1 MPLTEQDLAAI
12 QLRVHNELNNNP
24 MTKLIAERAG
34 MAAQQTRP
42 ISRGG
47 QEVALRQEVADSKS
61 MLIEQAAQIA
71 GLVQAI
77 GQLAAAGGGA
87 LSGLDLEA
95 VEAAAR
101 RGAQTALADA
111 RVVVEL
117 GGGAA

>member
-1 MPLTEQDLAAI
+1 MSPAARDLVRRLLCYRP
-12 QLRVHNELNNNP
+12 Q
-24 MTKLIAERAG
+24 ERLG
-34 MAAQQTRP
+34 G
-42 ISRGG
+42 SRGG

-61 MLIEQAAQIA
+61 LLIEQAAQIA